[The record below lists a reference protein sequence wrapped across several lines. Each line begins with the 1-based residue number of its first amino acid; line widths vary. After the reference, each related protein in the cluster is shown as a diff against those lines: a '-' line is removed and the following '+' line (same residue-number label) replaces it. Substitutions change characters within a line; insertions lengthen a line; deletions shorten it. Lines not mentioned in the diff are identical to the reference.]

1 MGRGCA
7 ASYTDAE
14 QGSAPRRSQT
24 GVGNKFASAV
34 LGAADAHRLPERDA
48 ADGDLE
54 SGVTR
59 RVGCFHSVQSSA
71 EPGWRSYKRSRAWS
85 RRRSRGVSSGCGF
98 NAGAISARLQPPL
111 GVLHSSRLDGRLL
124 PCVRRLAGIYRGARY
139 RAEPLPAL
147 WPLWRTVASALF
159 MLSLLRHD
167 RSQRIAITGARE

>member
-7 ASYTDAE
+7 ASYTDTE

-34 LGAADAHRLPERDA
+34 LGAVDAHCLPERDA

-71 EPGWRSYKRSRAWS
+71 EPGWRSYKRNRTCSRHRA
-85 RRRSRGVSSGCGF
+85 RGVPSGCGF
-98 NAGAISARLQPPL
+98 NAGAVPAGLQPPL
-111 GVLHSSRLDGRLL
+111 GALDSAELDGRVL

-167 RSQRIAITGARE
+167 RSQRIAIAGGGE